1 MDNSLMH
8 LYCGNGK
15 GKTTAAVGLCIRAA
29 GTGKRVLFSQFM
41 KGQETGEVGILE
53 SVPNITVV
61 RSKKEFPFYQ
71 NMTEEEKICLTNIHN
86 EIIENI
92 IESIDKKLLDIVVL
106 DELTYPY
113 NWNLINRDLVNNFI
127 GNYKGKVE
135 IIITGRNPD
144 KFMVDLADY
153 ITEMKCVRHPFDK
166 GVVAR
171 EGIEY

>member
-1 MDNSLMH
+1 MDNSLMNF
-8 LYCGNGK
+8 YCVTGK
-15 GKTTAAVGLCIRAA
+15 GITTAAVGLCIRAA

-127 GNYKGKVE
+127 SNYKGKVE

>member
-1 MDNSLMH
+1 M
-8 LYCGNGK
+8 
-15 GKTTAAVGLCIRAA
+15 
-29 GTGKRVLFSQFM
+29 
-41 KGQETGEVGILE
+41 
-53 SVPNITVV
+53 
-61 RSKKEFPFYQ
+61 
-71 NMTEEEKICLTNIHN
+71 
-86 EIIENI
+86 
-92 IESIDKKLLDIVVL
+92 

-127 GNYKGKVE
+127 SNYKGKVE

>member
-1 MDNSLMH
+1 MH

-127 GNYKGKVE
+127 SNYKGKVE